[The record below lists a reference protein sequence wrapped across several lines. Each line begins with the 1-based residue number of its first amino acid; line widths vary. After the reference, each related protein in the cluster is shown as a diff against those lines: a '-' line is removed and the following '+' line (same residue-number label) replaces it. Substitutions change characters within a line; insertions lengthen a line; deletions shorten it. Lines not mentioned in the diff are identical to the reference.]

1 MIEGFYK
8 ALNIEVE
15 ERKLVLILLSQSIFL
30 GIFYG
35 AFDIGAHT
43 LFLDT
48 FDEEMIP
55 KAFAIS
61 GLAGIILTT
70 LYSKIQTRISF
81 STLSVINL
89 ITVAVFTVL
98 LRLGFE
104 VYTSEWL
111 VFFVF
116 VMMGP
121 LNILALLGFW
131 GTVGRMFTLRQG
143 KRLFGLVDTGQI
155 LGIILISYAVP
166 VLLSFKFETKNLLLI
181 SSAGIMLALVFQFI
195 IIRQFK
201 FREGKVEKSK
211 PITWKKRITEAFRN
225 RYLTM
230 MAVFV
235 GLSVITA
242 FFIHYSFLSV
252 LNNQYPEARELGQ
265 FFGVFMGTLMVFTI
279 IIKTFVYSRL
289 MKTYGLKISLVI
301 SPFLIG
307 FFTLAAII
315 AGTVFGYTTVA
326 TNFLLFFLIII
337 LSKLFSKSLKDSIEA
352 PSFKILYQSVDV
364 GIRHDVQANIDGTI
378 NEIAALSSGLILTL
392 FGSLVFF
399 KLIHFSYVLGIIVV
413 IWVFVSLILYKEYR
427 GSLKKA
433 LTGFRESDKSIL
445 KRTDLNSL
453 VKTKFEKAFD
463 SKAVMLIKMAR
474 LFNPGLYEVLLL
486 KGLKHDSL
494 IVRKY
499 VTELLTG
506 DSTDLSEEI
515 RDRIFSKESD
525 FIHKELPEVKKYLKK
540 RAEISDYKQIEDLI
554 KSKDPGKRIEGV
566 RLLKQTDKK
575 PDKPLILSLLRDLDP
590 EVKKEAVDLVSIL
603 NETELAST
611 IVDFLPLD
619 DFCSEAFRALV
630 KFGEKSLD
638 PLEQYFYK
646 SGVETGTLIRIIRI
660 YGLIGNEKATKL
672 ILPKLNHYNHD
683 VMVEAVRSLR
693 LCGYQADES
702 NIILLQQSIE
712 KVIDIT
718 VWNIA
723 AIVSVDEDAV
733 GPDLTTAL
741 EEEINGNYDL
751 IFNLLSLSYEPQS
764 IFHIKE
770 NLDMGTSESVSF
782 ALELLDLIIPEE
794 LKPKLSPILDDISRE
809 EKIRQLQDF
818 YPVVKMDSGELLL
831 SIINRD
837 YNKLNNWTKA
847 CALMSLRLLKMPEI
861 PDDLV
866 AQLFNPDPLLRE
878 VAVRTV
884 KEVDPGRFS
893 EYARRLPEDYKTQ
906 LSQIIESDKG
916 GEYQLL
922 ENKILFL
929 KKTEQFNAK
938 EGIQIYTFAKK
949 IKNSFIKKDN
959 ILFNG
964 DTGNIEGFY
973 WVIKGKLRLSKPEGE
988 IVDLAPF
995 EMFYNCQINGTDS
1008 KSLSVKAVEDTF
1020 YYEITGVELNKSLF
1034 DFPWIAEIF
1043 VKWS

>member
-111 VFFVF
+111 VFFIF

-181 SSAGIMLALVFQFI
+181 SSAGILLALVFQFI

-201 FREGKVEKSK
+201 FKEGKDEKSK

-315 AGTVFGYTTVA
+315 AGTVFGYTTVSL
-326 TNFLLFFLIII
+326 NFLLFFLIII

-352 PSFKILYQSVDV
+352 PSFKILYQSVDA

-378 NEIAALSSGLILTL
+378 NEIAALSSGLILVL
-392 FGSLVFF
+392 FGSLEFF
-399 KLIHFSYVLGIIVV
+399 KLIHFSYLLGIIVV

-445 KRTDLNSL
+445 KRIDLNSL
-453 VKTKFEKAFD
+453 VKKKFEKAFD
-463 SKAVMLIKMAR
+463 LQAVMLIKMAR

-499 VTELLTG
+499 VAELLTG

-525 FIHKELPEVKKYLKK
+525 FIQKELPEVKKYLEK
-540 RAEISDYKQIEDLI
+540 RAEIGDYKQIEDLI
-554 KSKDPGKRIEGV
+554 RSKDPGRRIEGV

-575 PDKPLILSLLRDLDP
+575 PEKPLILSLLRDLDP
-590 EVKKEAVDLVSIL
+590 KVKKEAVDLVSIL

-702 NIILLQQSIE
+702 DIVLLQQSID

-723 AIVSVDEDAV
+723 AIISVDEDAV
-733 GPDLTTAL
+733 GTDLTTAL
-741 EEEINGNYDL
+741 EEEIIGNYDL

-770 NLDMGTSESVSF
+770 NLDMGTSESVGF
-782 ALELLDLIIPEE
+782 ALELLDLIITEE
-794 LKPKLSPILDDISRE
+794 LKPKLFPILDDISRE

-818 YPVVKMDSGELLL
+818 YPVVKMDTGELLL

-847 CALMSLRLLKMPEI
+847 SALMSLRLLKMPEI

-884 KEVDPGRFS
+884 KEIDPGRFS

-916 GEYQLL
+916 DEYQLL

-929 KKTEQFNAK
+929 KKTKQFNAK
-938 EGIQIYTFAKK
+938 A
-949 IKNSFIKKDN
+949 
-959 ILFNG
+959 
-964 DTGNIEGFY
+964 
-973 WVIKGKLRLSKPEGE
+973 
-988 IVDLAPF
+988 
-995 EMFYNCQINGTDS
+995 
-1008 KSLSVKAVEDTF
+1008 SLSID
-1020 YYEITGVELNKSLF
+1020 Y
-1034 DFPWIAEIF
+1034 
-1043 VKWS
+1043 